1 MLHGSY
7 GQSSLYVVLNEK
19 VESQMQGG
27 VVRLP
32 LRPTSSVM
40 RMRFNQGD
48 GQLYLSGLKGW
59 QSNAGRNGGLDRV
72 RYTGKPLAMPN
83 ELHVTPDGLRVSFTQ
98 ALDPGQAQDIERFSL
113 RASDIL
119 WDQAYGSSEYLP
131 GQRELTPD
139 QKQTGWSSFS
149 ILKSE
154 LLEDGRSIRLTIED
168 WQPAHMLELNVDVT
182 TRAGQPIRTQIHHTV
197 HVIPESGKDP

>member
-1 MLHGSY
+1 MSI
-7 GQSSLYVVLNEK
+7 
-19 VESQMQGG
+19 
-27 VVRLP
+27 RLEMIQVARLAP
-32 LRPTSSVM
+32 KLL
-40 RMRFNQGD
+40 GD
-48 GQLYLSGLKGW
+48 STQL
-59 QSNAGRNGGLDRV
+59 
-72 RYTGKPLAMPN
+72 
-83 ELHVTPDGLRVSFTQ
+83 
-98 ALDPGQAQDIERFSL
+98 IE
-113 RASDIL
+113 
-119 WDQAYGSSEYLP
+119 EYLL
-131 GQRELTPD
+131 GQRELAPD